1 LREASASRQAVL
13 KQQQNGVSESCF
25 FDVVVAL
32 LTALSKVNG
41 GNNNQKK
48 MGSV

>member
-1 LREASASRQAVL
+1 MGTIEENASRQAVL

-25 FDVVVAL
+25 FDVVVVAL

-41 GNNNQKK
+41 GNI
-48 MGSV
+48 